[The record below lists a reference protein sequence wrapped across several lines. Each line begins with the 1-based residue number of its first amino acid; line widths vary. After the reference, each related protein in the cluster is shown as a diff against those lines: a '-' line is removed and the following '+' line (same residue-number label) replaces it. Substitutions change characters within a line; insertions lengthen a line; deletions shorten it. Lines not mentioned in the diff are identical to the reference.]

1 MLRVFRE
8 HEDPMKKTLF
18 TFLLS
23 AAAVAFICNC
33 GDDNVIDANSN
44 TTTPIVSQ
52 ISYLYKDGSTSYIID
67 PYGVVTNVD
76 GETVGLADIQNGV
89 IYASDNSIIADGIDF
104 SQLTLLYPPVIS
116 SLAWVLSADQI
127 YVIYPDGS
135 VTDASGSPLGV
146 MIYYPDPETGAPTT
160 VGNIVGMDG
169 NAIVEN
175 VDVATLKVYQPNIDP
190 NPNPVPVYSS
200 SSDNP
205 NPGPGP
211 VLSSSSNPNPV
222 YSSSS
227 MKPQSSSSAKSSSSN
242 AKSSSS
248 EVKSSSS
255 SAPKSSSSSQGG
267 NGSCPTIKTKSGGR
281 SGSGWATRYWD
292 CCKPHCSWDQHA
304 GGNHSRQCTNKGRT
318 NDTNWG
324 NGSVC
329 DGGGSAMTCISQIP
343 FTIDGCSDMAFAFAA
358 VPASDGGSCGKC
370 YQLTFDGKGKYK
382 TDANTKALNGKKLI
396 VMTTNVGTD
405 VSQGQF
411 DVMIPGGGVGI
422 FNGCSSMGWGS
433 QGAQYGGLLADCE
446 GQSKDLPSKVV
457 TCLKD
462 KCNSV
467 FSNDSEA
474 KKGCLFLA
482 EWMHA
487 AGNPTHK
494 YTEVECPD
502 VLKQKY

>member
-1 MLRVFRE
+1 
-8 HEDPMKKTLF
+8 MKRNFFK
-18 TFLLS
+18 FLLS
-23 AAAVAFICNC
+23 AAAVALVCNC
-33 GDDNVIDANSN
+33 GDDVLVGTNNSDN
-44 TTTPIVSQ
+44 PPIVSQ
-52 ISYLYKDGSTSYIID
+52 ICYLYKDGSTNYLID
-67 PYGVVTNVD
+67 ANGVVTNED
-76 GETVGLADIQNGV
+76 GVTVGIADIQAGV
-89 IYASDNSIIADGIDF
+89 IVALDNSVIAKDVDF
-104 SQLTLLYPPVIS
+104 SKLDVLTPTIITS
-116 SLAWVLSADQI
+116 TAWVLSADQV
-127 YVIYPDGS
+127 YVIYPDGH
-135 VTDASGSPLGV
+135 VTDANGTSIGV
-146 MIYYPDPETGAPTT
+146 IIYYTDPETGLQSTI
-160 VGNIVGMDG
+160 GNIV
-169 NAIVEN
+169 AIGGDVIFED
-175 VDVATLKVYQPNIDP
+175 VDVSTLKVYQANVAP
-190 NPNPVPVYSS
+190 NPTPIPTPTYSS
-200 SSDNP
+200 AYNPDPIITSSADDP
-205 NPGPGP
+205 DP
-211 VLSSSSNPNPV
+211 VLSSSENDDPDQP
-222 YSSSS
+222 SSSS
-227 MKPQSSSSAKSSSSN
+227 KAKSSSSSAKSSSSS

-248 EVKSSSS
+248 EAKSSSS
-255 SAPKSSSSSQGG
+255 STPASSSSVGG
-267 NGSCPTIKTKSGGR
+267 NGSCPTIKEKGGR

-411 DVMIPGGGVGI
+411 DIMIPGGGVGI

>member
-1 MLRVFRE
+1 MKHMFIKSMAIAATLMLAWNCT
-8 HEDPMKKTLF
+8 EDSDESSPNTASNLPEYTVMANSWWINTDL
-18 TFLLS
+18 TN
-23 AAAVAFICNC
+23 FIIQQPNEN
-33 GDDNVIDANSN
+33 GVQVVTDSWSNPVGVYDAN
-44 TTTPIVSQ
+44 T
-52 ISYLYKDGSTSYIID
+52 
-67 PYGVVTNVD
+67 
-76 GETVGLADIQNGV
+76 GV
-89 IYASDNSIIADGIDF
+89 IYDNQNNVILTNVKLAELPVITPERTVIGLDGSITSIDDKTVIKGPDQAPASDA
-104 SQLTLLYPPVIS
+104 T
-116 SLAWVLSADQI
+116 
-127 YVIYPDGS
+127 
-135 VTDASGSPLGV
+135 AS
-146 MIYYPDPETGAPTT
+146 T
-160 VGNIVGMDG
+160 
-169 NAIVEN
+169 
-175 VDVATLKVYQPNIDP
+175 
-190 NPNPVPVYSS
+190 SS
-200 SSDNP
+200 SSEAQGNASSSDAAP
-205 NPGPGP
+205 TSSAP
-211 VLSSSSNPNPV
+211 SSSSE
-222 YSSSS
+222 
-227 MKPQSSSSAKSSSSN
+227 MKVTSASKDSVSSSSAKSSSSS

-248 EVKSSSS
+248 SEQKSSSS
-255 SAPKSSSSSQGG
+255 KEPEAEPIKYIQGG
-267 NGSCPTIKTKSGGR
+267 H

-292 CCKPHCSWDQHA
+292 CCKPHCSWQQHA
-304 GGNHSRQCTNKGRT
+304 GGNLSKQCTNKGRT

-422 FNGCSSMGWGS
+422 FNGCASMGWGN

>member
-1 MLRVFRE
+1 
-8 HEDPMKKTLF
+8 MKRNFFK
-18 TFLLS
+18 FLLS

-33 GDDNVIDANSN
+33 GEDMLVGTNGKS
-44 TTTPIVSQ
+44 TPIVTQ
-52 ISYLYKDGSTSYIID
+52 ASYLYKDGNTSYLID
-67 PYGVVTNVD
+67 VNGFVTSENGD
-76 GETVGLADIQNGV
+76 TVGIADIQGGLIV
-89 IYASDNSIIADGIDF
+89 AIDGSIIAEQVDF
-104 SQLTLLYPPVIS
+104 SSLDVIEPTYITS
-116 SLAWVLSADQI
+116 PAWILSADRN
-127 YVIYPDGS
+127 YVIYPGTGYVTDGS
-135 VTDASGSPLGV
+135 GTVIGTMIFDTDPV
-146 MIYYPDPETGAPTT
+146 TGAMLTT
-160 VGNIVGMDG
+160 GTIYDLAGNPLFED
-169 NAIVEN
+169 
-175 VDVATLKVYQPNIDP
+175 VDVNELTIHEPNVITP
-190 NPNPVPVYSS
+190 PAPTYSS
-200 SSDNP
+200 SSADDPYINPQP
-205 NPGPGP
+205 NPDPEISSDSQEPEISSNSVNPGKT
-211 VLSSSSNPNPV
+211 SSSST
-222 YSSSS
+222 
-227 MKPQSSSSAKSSSSN
+227 AKSSSSN

-248 EVKSSSS
+248 SAKSSSSEAKSSSS
-255 SAPKSSSSSQGG
+255 STPASSSSVGG
-267 NGSCPTIKTKSGGR
+267 NGSCPTIKEKGGR

-411 DVMIPGGGVGI
+411 DIMIPGGGVGI
-422 FNGCSSMGWGS
+422 FNGCASMGWGS

-446 GQSKDLPSKVV
+446 GESKDLPSKVV
-457 TCLKD
+457 TCLKN